1 MSFTL
6 EEQQLLEAYGF
17 DLLAQLEAMLRH
29 VREYQRGLQRFR
41 GMLPRPNA
49 KQTPIERMGD
59 HVRSLRDAL
68 TEFNTCLAQ
77 IEERLSSPGKGEK
90 PKQAAAGLVRPDPAR
105 WRNTSTPRARRRERS
120 RS

>member
-6 EEQQLLEAYGF
+6 QEQQLLEAYGF
-17 DLLAQLEAMLRH
+17 DLMAQVEAMLRH

-49 KQTPIERMGD
+49 TRTPVERMGD

-68 TEFNTCLAQ
+68 KEFDICLAQ
-77 IEERLSSPGKGEK
+77 IEERLS
-90 PKQAAAGLVRPDPAR
+90 RPDTGDKLKRAATGLIRPEPAR
-105 WRNTSTPRARRRERS
+105 WRNRSKARPRRRDR
-120 RS
+120 